1 MTGNN
6 VSPATAVPRPPAVRI
21 TDSTLRDGS
30 HAVPHRFTEQ
40 QVRSVVRALEAA
52 GVPVIEVTHGHG
64 LGGSSFAYGL
74 SLVDDITL
82 IAAAADEATHAKI
95 AVLMLPG
102 LGTSADL
109 ARAFGA
115 GATVARI
122 AAHCTEAD
130 VSIQHLRAARHLGM
144 QTAGILTLSHR
155 ASPHQLAG
163 QARIM
168 VDAGAQCVYIAD
180 SADALGPAGV
190 ATRVRAVLDE
200 IGKEAHT
207 GFHGHHNPAM
217 GVANSVHAYHAGARH
232 VDGALLGLGAGAGNA
247 PTELLAAT
255 FARLGIPTGIDVQ
268 AALAAAENLVK
279 SFIPG
284 SRTAAKPEHAGQ
296 RARYQPDSPTGSEL
310 EQ

>member
-6 VSPATAVPRPPAVRI
+6 VSPAGAVPQAPAVRI

-30 HAVPHRFTEQ
+30 HAVSHRFTEQ
-40 QVRSVVRALEAA
+40 QVRSVVRALDAA
-52 GVPVIEVTHGHG
+52 GVPVIEVSHGDG

-74 SLVDDITL
+74 SLVDDIKL
-82 IAAAADEATHAKI
+82 IAAAADEAAQAKI

-109 ARAFGA
+109 ARAFDA

-130 VSIQHLRAARHLGM
+130 LSIQHLRAARHLGM

-155 ASPHQLAG
+155 ASPHKLAG

-180 SADALGPAGV
+180 SAGTLGPAGV

-200 IGKEAHT
+200 IGKQAHT
-207 GFHGHHNPAM
+207 GFHGLQNPAT
-217 GVANSVHAYHAGARH
+217 GVANSVQAYRAGARQ
-232 VDGALLGLGAGAGNA
+232 VDGSLLGLGAG
-247 PTELLAAT
+247 PAT
-255 FARLGIPTGIDVQ
+255 RRLSGSRPRSPGSGSPPESTSRP
-268 AALAAAENLVK
+268 LWPRHRTW
-279 SFIPG
+279 SSRSSPG
-284 SRTAAKPEHAGQ
+284 SRTPAKPGQAGQ
-296 RARYQPDSPTGSEL
+296 RARYQPDNPTGSEI